1 MPNVGDTQ
9 LKNNR
14 VYIYTQPDSS
24 LGPGTWRPSNPDA
37 IAGGGVS
44 NLTITGSDGI
54 DAQTVSN
61 EVTLTAKLGSGL
73 EFDNVG
79 NIQISTSLGAV
90 ANDGILTIESSGG
103 TSYGTFTANSAS
115 DVTITLPEVFSGDYG
130 DLSNT
135 PTIPTV
141 SDASVTIE
149 DAAGTSFG
157 TFTVNTSADRT
168 ITIPTAFSGNYNDLT
183 NTPTIPSVGDG
194 QITITKSDGTEIGSF
209 TVNQSGNSTI
219 ALPADTVPSAPGN
232 GLLTIEDAD
241 GITLGMF
248 TANQPTGINTIVSLP
263 AASVDLGYTANG
275 NSAGTVTNDSGTDAT
290 IPVATVTTAGLMTG
304 VEKQKLAGIDANAEV
319 NPDLSSYV
327 QSGDNVSDLTN
338 DANYVPVGSS
348 VSVFTNDAGYI
359 TSAGAPVQPSDIPT
373 TTSDLTNDSGFIT
386 SAQAPVQ
393 PADIPTATSDLSN
406 DSGFITSAQAPVQP
420 GDLSV
425 VATTG
430 SYNDLTNRPSIPA
443 ATSDLTNDSGFITS
457 AQAPVQPGD
466 LFSGN
471 YNDLTNKPAIP
482 ANTSDL
488 TNDSGFITSAPV
500 DSVAGKTGA
509 VTLVKADITDFS
521 DSDYVQPDVAP
532 TFTATVQTT
541 ERTVTAGAFDLSTGN
556 HWTCGAIT
564 VPAPTNAT
572 AGTSGL
578 IRITSGP
585 VVWNSVFKF
594 PGAAAPTISSFPS
607 IIPFYVQDASN
618 ILMGNVAEGIS

>member
-9 LKNNR
+9 FKNNR

-37 IAGGGVS
+37 IAGGGAS
-44 NLTITGSDGI
+44 TLTITGGDGI

-73 EFDNVG
+73 EFDNDG
-79 NIQISTSLGAV
+79 NIQISTSLGVV
-90 ANDGILTIESSGG
+90 ANDGILTIRSSDG

-115 DVTITLPEVFSGDYG
+115 NVTITLPEVFSGDYG
-130 DLSNT
+130 DLTNT

-157 TFTVNTSADRT
+157 TFTVNTSVDRT
-168 ITIPTAFSGNYNDLT
+168 IIIPTVFSGDYNDLT
-183 NTPTIPSVGDG
+183 NTPTIPTVGDG

-232 GLLTIEDAD
+232 GSLTIEDAD
-241 GITLGMF
+241 GVTLGTF
-248 TANQPTGINTIVSLP
+248 TANQATGVNTTVSLP

-275 NSAGTVTNDSGTDAT
+275 NSDGTVTNDSGSDAT
-290 IPVATVTTAGLMTG
+290 IPVATATVAGLMTG
-304 VEKQKLAGIDANAEV
+304 VEKQKLAGIEANAEV

-327 QSGDNVSDLTN
+327 QLGDNVSDLTN

-359 TSAGAPVQPSDIPT
+359 TSAGAPVQPGDIPT
-373 TTSDLTNDSGFIT
+373 N
-386 SAQAPVQ
+386 
-393 PADIPTATSDLSN
+393 
-406 DSGFITSAQAPVQP
+406 
-420 GDLSV
+420 
-425 VATTG
+425 
-430 SYNDLTNRPSIPA
+430 
-443 ATSDLTNDSGFITS
+443 TSDLTNDSGFITS

-488 TNDSGFITSAPV
+488 TNDSGFITSVPV

-594 PGAAAPTISSFPS
+594 PGATAPTISSFPS
-607 IIPFYVQDASN
+607 IIPFYIQDASN